1 MREIFVG
8 PKVRALHHA
17 FEKNVWKMALW
28 GFGLEGWKILEE
40 LGRLEAWDPWGKSA
54 NGCLIALPKHED
66 RFLQQQM
73 RDQFV
78 SG

>member
-1 MREIFVG
+1 
-8 PKVRALHHA
+8 
-17 FEKNVWKMALW
+17 
-28 GFGLEGWKILEE
+28 LEE